1 MAEYIIDEDY
11 DNVRVDKFLRK
22 KYKDIPLMGI
32 YKMIRKGRVKVN
44 GKKTKEKYR
53 LLEGD
58 ILKVI
63 TNDIVKEKKFIKLD
77 ERDSKLVTQGIV
89 YEDENILLFNK
100 PYGIVVHKGS
110 GHDYGLIEILKSY
123 YKNSDINFV
132 NRIDKMTSGLILA
145 GKNLKTIRTYTEYI
159 RNKEIKKYYYVL
171 VKGEI
176 KEKKFVIESNLLK
189 GEKNVNEVAED
200 KEGKWSKT
208 IFKAI
213 KVNNGYSL
221 LEAELV
227 TGRTHQIRVQLA
239 EKGYPILGDYKYG
252 VKSGKKMFLFSH
264 KIEIEKE
271 NFKFNLE
278 LPEYFSEKLF

>member
-22 KYKDIPLMGI
+22 KYKNIPLMGI

-63 TNDIVKEKKFIKLD
+63 TNDVVEEKKFIDLK
-77 ERDSKLVTQGIV
+77 ERDLKLITQGIV
-89 YEDENILLFNK
+89 YEDDNILLFNK

-110 GHDYGLIEILKSY
+110 GHDYGMIEILKSY

-145 GKNLKTIRTYTEYI
+145 GKNLKTIRKYTEYI
-159 RNKEIKKYYYVL
+159 RNKEVEKFYYVL
-171 VKGEI
+171 VKGEV
-176 KEKKFVIESNLLK
+176 KEKKFIIESNLLK
-189 GEKNVNEVAED
+189 GKENVNED

-208 IFKAI
+208 IFKTI
-213 KVNNGYSL
+213 KVKNGYSL

-239 EKGYPILGDYKYG
+239 KKGYPILGDYKYG
-252 VKSGKKMFLFSH
+252 VQSGKKMYLFSH
-264 KIEIEKE
+264 KINIEKE
-271 NFKFNLE
+271 NLKFDLE
-278 LPEYFSEKLF
+278 LPEYFLKKLL